1 MSQGTYPPPSR
12 APRPSPRTPQ
22 RRRSGVQNLVVVL
35 GILVVIAVIGVAA
48 GVGYLWYRY
57 NQIGREDL
65 TLSGAGAYD
74 PKNYLI
80 VGSDNREVLD
90 EDGSDA
96 GAYFHD
102 GVEHGGQRSD
112 TIIILRVDPVK
123 ETIDMVSFP
132 RDLWVP
138 IAGTDYSEKINAAY
152 NGGAQRL
159 VDTIKQNFG
168 IDIHHYVE
176 IDMSSF
182 QGIVDAV
189 DGVPMYF
196 DTPMRDAHTGLQI
209 DSTGCLT
216 LDGGQAIA
224 FVRSRYLEYKD
235 SKGNWLH
242 DGTGD
247 LGRINR
253 QQVFMRKIID
263 RSVGRVADFDILAAN
278 EILSSTAEHLKVDT
292 SMDIEQMIQLGKRFA
307 DFRGDS
313 MITHTLPVI
322 EGHHGDAFSFSLDDA
337 GAQPILNI
345 FRGIPNE
352 PPSSTSPAVTDTTVR
367 YDDDGDPIEV
377 IDQPIGVAPEDDPSA
392 SCS

>member
-1 MSQGTYPPPSR
+1 
-12 APRPSPRTPQ
+12 
-22 RRRSGVQNLVVVL
+22 
-35 GILVVIAVIGVAA
+35 
-48 GVGYLWYRY
+48 
-57 NQIGREDL
+57 
-65 TLSGAGAYD
+65 
-74 PKNYLI
+74 
-80 VGSDNREVLD
+80 
-90 EDGSDA
+90 
-96 GAYFHD
+96 
-102 GVEHGGQRSD
+102 
-112 TIIILRVDPVK
+112 
-123 ETIDMVSFP
+123 MVSFP

-196 DTPMRDAHTGLQI
+196 DTPMRDTHTGLQV
-209 DSTGCLT
+209 DSTGCVT

-224 FVRSRYLEYKD
+224 FVRSRYLQYKD
-235 SKGNWLH
+235 SDGDWLQ

-263 RSVGRVADFDILAAN
+263 RAVGRVADFDILAAN
-278 EILSSTAEHLKVDT
+278 EILSSTAEHLKVDS

-313 MITHTLPVI
+313 MVTHTLPVI

-337 GAQPILNI
+337 GARPILDI
-345 FRGIPNE
+345 FRGVADDPT
-352 PPSSTSPAVTDTTVR
+352 SSTSPTVPDTTLR
-367 YDDDGDPIEV
+367 YDKDGDLVEV
-377 IDQPIGVAPEDDPSA
+377 IDEPVGVAPEDYAGVVCD
-392 SCS
+392 